1 MLIYIHTYSCV
12 YVYVHIYTMC
22 VHTHTNIKTFFLP
35 LRPILYAFNLF
46 GKGNLEKVQ
55 NFKSIWQH
63 FGANKPWTPSSVSTR
78 LPAKILS
85 NLWRYAA
92 RRFRGCVW
100 TVILWLL
107 PLSTQCHTNRK
118 HSLLESGGKKN
129 VALHYFGPHHF
140 PLHSDLY
147 SPRLQPAKGSGKGY
161 VELSFF
167 PPFSFPPQMVRR
179 TANGVEVIAGPR
191 HGFYYPA
198 VFWFRLIL

>member
-1 MLIYIHTYSCV
+1 MY
-12 YVYVHIYTMC
+12 IYTLC
-22 VHTHTNIKTFFLP
+22 VC
-35 LRPILYAFNLF
+35 LYFNLF

-118 HSLLESGGKKN
+118 HRLLESGGKKN

-167 PPFSFPPQMVRR
+167 PPFFCPPSDG
-179 TANGVEVIAGPR
+179 TADSKRCWSHCWSET
-191 HGFYYPA
+191 
-198 VFWFRLIL
+198 WFLLPCCVLIQADTLNTENPLLKKIQ